1 MDFEPDLK
9 SLGNTGS
16 KNGNVVTYRRI
27 KKLEMSIAISVLGK
41 SIHIREPW
49 RKSSR
54 VGVGDSTEDCKQKF
68 EVKGSI
74 HWKGEHDPVFKVFQG
89 MNIKWSDERTY
100 I

>member
-41 SIHIREPW
+41 SIHIREP
-49 RKSSR
+49 
-54 VGVGDSTEDCKQKF
+54 
-68 EVKGSI
+68 
-74 HWKGEHDPVFKVFQG
+74 
-89 MNIKWSDERTY
+89 
-100 I
+100 